1 MESRNSTLHQGLWVT
16 FRPLKVSPSI
26 PSTPPS
32 QTDIQTHPSL
42 LILYNFIARSLPLW
56 ETWSLQ
62 RGSGLAFGGVFLREW
77 TSKASGVPPLRT
89 LSEVPYRTSGVLRVI
104 LGFSLEGTLDRFF
117 KEVSGPRSQLS
128 PRHGLKLQNSAS
140 RLGPWHSAPPKA
152 AGGAVPALK
161 RRRMPTL
168 QLWLQGLHGVQGL
181 QPQATA
187 RVKGQMSE
195 TRVSCP
201 AS

>member
-1 MESRNSTLHQGLWVT
+1 MGW
-16 FRPLKVSPSI
+16 PLG
-26 PSTPPS
+26 
-32 QTDIQTHPSL
+32 
-42 LILYNFIARSLPLW
+42 R
-56 ETWSLQ
+56 
-62 RGSGLAFGGVFLREW
+62 VFLREW

-89 LSEVPYRTSGVLRVI
+89 LREVLYITPGVLRGI
-104 LGFSLEGTLDRFF
+104 LDFSLERILDRFF
-117 KEVSGPRSQLS
+117 KEVSGLRFPLS

-187 RVKGQMSE
+187 RVQGQMSE
-195 TRVSCP
+195 IRASCP
-201 AS
+201 AP